1 MMRLSFQT
9 RIGAAIDCF
18 GPDALQSLASL
29 QTLWHSAQRTAI
41 QSPDP
46 GQWAASLRTQLRC
59 ALLYSTLT
67 DLADHWTPE
76 LLAVQIEAG
85 ALSVEQAIAWIDL
98 MANGRRRA
106 HSVVAVAPYGTL
118 EQRARLVDVL
128 LATLPESGLVMDPEA
143 WLGGE
148 APTAQPLS
156 VWVSRLPEFVAP
168 LTEAMTGA
176 LGQLLPFLG
185 DGERKNVIQL
195 LRSQALTLASHPQ
208 RSEEWRSIAPF
219 RSLPELESDVAAAL
233 ALPTQPRALHDDPRS
248 ESLYG
253 LLPALAA
260 RGRPEEAW
268 RLAQSVSPQWH
279 LSEQLLAEVAV
290 ALPEPARSAGLSQ
303 VLHQVLQR
311 EPYWPQRWALVE
323 IARLQARNGHAPDAV
338 RTIEHIDHPAV
349 RRLAQAELLPHLPQV
364 DSDSVFDQIR
374 SASTEGSTFDL
385 VRGTALALATY
396 ALRTGRVG
404 LVPPW
409 IWAVWESSSLS
420 ARERRQGTAP
430 VIAACGEAGLGPVL
444 VEQALHLRPLGGRFD
459 VLTLLA
465 RHLPKADRVEAL
477 EQAVAQEP
485 MNWNNWLPR
494 AEALV
499 HFSQHL
505 PEADALRWIERALD
519 LSARHHRH
527 DWEEGGIWLD
537 TVIELAG
544 WLPRCPTRLQTR
556 IVDEA
561 LACAHDWVDGDYDI
575 QVLCNVARH
584 ASDVDRRRILQDAYD
599 TLEGLEPRAPE
610 AHALRHLVFTFSAAE
625 LTAQDPS
632 WAARLAR
639 EDALDPAP
647 RRPEPSSEPT
657 VDRDAWFGQLSTA
670 LAAHHKGYGL
680 RADALRSLAPGLG
693 GLSDHDRRRLIGT
706 FLRYQVQQRSAREF
720 VSDVAALAPLWASF
734 GADIVTVVAECLF
747 EQDGWVLSLF
757 GQVLRERN

>member
-1 MMRLSFQT
+1 MRLSFQT
-9 RIGAAIDCF
+9 RFGTALDCY
-18 GPDALQSLASL
+18 GPDALHSLEAL
-29 QTLWHSAQRTAI
+29 QPLWDSAQKAATS
-41 QSPDP
+41 SPDP
-46 GQWAASLRTQLRC
+46 QPWTATLRMQLRC
-59 ALLYSTLT
+59 ALLSSTLT

-85 ALSVEQAIAWIDL
+85 ALSVEQGIAWIDL

-118 EQRARLVDVL
+118 EQRSRLVDVL
-128 LATLPESGLVMDPEA
+128 LATIPESGLVMDPGS

-156 VWVSRLPEFVAP
+156 VWVSHLPEFIAP

-185 DGERKNVIQL
+185 DGQRKNVIQL
-195 LRSQALTLASHPQ
+195 LRSQALTLANHPQ
-208 RSEEWRSIAPF
+208 RSDEWRTIASF
-219 RSLPELESDVAAAL
+219 RSLLELESDVAAAL
-233 ALPTQPRALHDDPRS
+233 ALPTQPRALYDDPRS

-268 RLAQSVSPQWH
+268 RLAQSVSTQWH
-279 LSEQLLAEVAV
+279 FSEQLLAEVAV
-290 ALPEPARSAGLSQ
+290 ALPEPARSAALSQ
-303 VLHQVLQR
+303 VLHQVLR
-311 EPYWPQRWALVE
+311 RKPYWPRRWALVE
-323 IARLQARNGHAPDAV
+323 FARLQARNGYAPDAV
-338 RTIEHIDHPAV
+338 RTIELIDDPAV

-364 DSDSVFDQIR
+364 ESDLVFDQIR
-374 SASTEGSTFDL
+374 SASTEGMTVDL
-385 VRGTALALATY
+385 ARGTALALATY

-409 IWAVWESSSLS
+409 IWEVWDQSSLS
-420 ARERRQGTAP
+420 ARERRRGMAP

-465 RHLPKADRVEAL
+465 RHLPEANRAEAL
-477 EQAVAQEP
+477 AQAVTQEP

-494 AEALV
+494 AEAFVELA
-499 HFSQHL
+499 QHL
-505 PEADALRWIERALD
+505 PEADALLWIERALD
-519 LSARHHRH
+519 LSARHHQH
-527 DWEEGGIWLD
+527 DWEEGGVWLD
-537 TVIELAG
+537 TVMALAR

-584 ASDVDRRRILQDAYD
+584 ASEADRRRILQDVYD
-599 TLEGLEPRAPE
+599 TLEGFHARAPE

-625 LTAQDPS
+625 LTAQDPR
-632 WAARLAR
+632 WAARLAQ
-639 EDALDPAP
+639 EDPLDPAP
-647 RRPEPSSEPT
+647 RRPEPSIEPA
-657 VDRDAWFGQLSTA
+657 VDRDALFWQLSTT
-670 LAAHHKGYGL
+670 LAAHHRGYGL
-680 RADALRSLAPGLG
+680 RAEALRSLAPSLG
-693 GLSDHDRRRLIGT
+693 ALPDRDRRRLVGT
-706 FLRYQVQQRSAREF
+706 LLRWQVQQRSAREF
-720 VSDVAALAPLWASF
+720 VSDVAALAPLWASC
-734 GADIVTVVAECLF
+734 GADIVTVVAECLW
-747 EQDGWVLSLF
+747 EQESWVLGLF
-757 GQVLRERN
+757 GRVLRERN